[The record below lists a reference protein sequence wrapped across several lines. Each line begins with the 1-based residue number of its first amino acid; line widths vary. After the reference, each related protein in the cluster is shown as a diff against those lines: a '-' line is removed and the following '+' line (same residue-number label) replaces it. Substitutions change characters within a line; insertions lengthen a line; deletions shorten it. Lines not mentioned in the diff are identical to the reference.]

1 MSGSDSSSS
10 SRPFGTAPDRSA
22 VRSVLDWLRTRRRP
36 RNGEA
41 LRDTIEELIEER
53 EDPGAEIEPDERV
66 LIKNI
71 LNLHDQTVED
81 VMLPRADIVAIDA
94 GTSLQETV
102 ATMVKAGHSRCP
114 VYRGTLDDTVG
125 MIHIK
130 DILPFL
136 TMTEPSFDLAANV
149 RRVLFAAPSMRVL
162 DLLLQMRNT
171 HIHMALAV
179 DEYGGIDGLVTI
191 EDLVEEI
198 VGDIEDEHDEPDLPM
213 IVARDDGTLIAD
225 ARVTI
230 EEFEHLAGPILD
242 AEEREELNT
251 LGGLVFSLAG
261 RVPGRG
267 ELIAH
272 PSGVEFEVAD
282 ADPRRIR
289 RLRIRNLSSPP
300 KGID

>member
-1 MSGSDSSSS
+1 MSDGDSSSISRSNGTVHDS
-10 SRPFGTAPDRSA
+10 SIVQTI
-22 VRSVLDWLRTRRRP
+22 LEWLRLRRRS

-41 LRDTIEELIEER
+41 WRDTIEELIDER
-53 EDPGAEIEPDERV
+53 EGPQADIEPDERV

-71 LNLHDQTVED
+71 LNLHDLTVED
-81 VMLPRADIVAIDA
+81 VMWPRTDIVAIDA
-94 GTSLQETV
+94 DTSLQETV
-102 ATMVKAGHSRCP
+102 AIMVKAGHSRCP
-114 VYRGTLDDTVG
+114 VYRGVLDDTIG

-130 DILPFL
+130 DIVPFL
-136 TMTEPSFDLAANV
+136 TTAELDFNLAKCV

-162 DLLLQMRNT
+162 DLLLQMRNN
-171 HIHMALAV
+171 HIHMALVV

-198 VGDIEDEHDEPDLPM
+198 VGDIEDEHDDPDVP
-213 IVARDDGTLIAD
+213 LISVGSDETITAD
-225 ARVTI
+225 ARITI
-230 EEFEHLAGPILD
+230 EEFENLAGAVLNE
-242 AEEREELNT
+242 EEREELDT

-272 PSGVEFEVAD
+272 PSGLEFEIVD

-289 RLRIRNLSSPP
+289 RLRIRNLSAA
-300 KGID
+300 KQTVD

>member
-1 MSGSDSSSS
+1 MSESDSSGS
-10 SRPFGTAPDRSA
+10 SRPISAADRSA
-22 VRSVLDWLRTRRRP
+22 VRGILDWLRTRRRP

-41 LRDTIEELIEER
+41 LRDTIEELIEDR
-53 EDPGAEIEPDERV
+53 EDPEAEIQPDERV

-71 LNLHDQTVED
+71 LNLHDLTVED
-81 VMLPRADIVAIDA
+81 VMLPRADIMALDA
-94 GTSLQETV
+94 ETSLQETV
-102 ATMVKAGHSRCP
+102 AIMGKGGHSRCP
-114 VYRGTLDDTVG
+114 VYRGTLDDTIG

-136 TMTEPSFDLAANV
+136 TMAEPSFDLAANV
-149 RRVLFAAPSMRVL
+149 RRVLFAAPSMGVL
-162 DLLLQMRNT
+162 ELLLQMRNT

-198 VGDIEDEHDEPDLPM
+198 VGDIEDEHDEPDLAT
-213 IVARDDGTLIAD
+213 IAVSDDGTLIAD

-230 EEFEHLAGPILD
+230 EEFENLAGPLLD
-242 AEEREELNT
+242 AEEREELDT

-272 PSGVEFEVAD
+272 PSGAEFEIVD

-289 RLRIRNLSSPP
+289 RLRIRNLPMPP
-300 KGID
+300 RAID

>member
-1 MSGSDSSSS
+1 MSDSNGNGS
-10 SRPFGTAPDRSA
+10 SRSLGAPSGRPGG
-22 VRSVLDWLRTRRRP
+22 RGVLGWLRTRRRR

-53 EDPGAEIEPDERV
+53 EDPEALIDPDERA

-81 VMLPRADIVAIDA
+81 VMLPRADIVAIEA
-94 GTSLQETV
+94 GTLLNDTV
-102 ATMVKAGHSRCP
+102 AIMVKAGHSRCP
-114 VYRGTLDDTVG
+114 VYRGTLDDAIG

-136 TMTEPSFDLAANV
+136 NMAEPSFDLAANV

-198 VGDIEDEHDEPDLPM
+198 VGDIEDEHDEPDLPT
-213 IVARDDGTLIAD
+213 IAARDDGTLIAD

-230 EEFEHLAGPILD
+230 EEFEDLAGRLLD
-242 AEEREELNT
+242 AEEREELDT
-251 LGGLVFSLAG
+251 LGGLVFALAG
-261 RVPGRG
+261 RIPGRG
-267 ELIAH
+267 ELIVH
-272 PSGVEFEVAD
+272 PSGVEFEIVD

-289 RLRIRNLSSPP
+289 RLRIRNLPP
-300 KGID
+300 LNDVD

>member
-1 MSGSDSSSS
+1 MSEGDSSSS
-10 SRPFGTAPDRSA
+10 SRPFGATPDRSV
-22 VRSVLDWLRTRRRP
+22 VRDVLDRLRTWRRP

-53 EDPGAEIEPDERV
+53 EDPEAQIQPDERV

-94 GTSLQETV
+94 ETSLQETV
-102 ATMVKAGHSRCP
+102 AIMVKAGHSRCP

-136 TMTEPSFDLAANV
+136 TMAEPSFDLAASV

-198 VGDIEDEHDEPDLPM
+198 VGDIEDEHDEPDLPT
-213 IVARDDGTLIAD
+213 IAVRDDGSLTAD

-230 EEFEHLAGPILD
+230 EEFEELAGPLLD
-242 AEEREELNT
+242 AEEREELDT
-251 LGGLVFSLAG
+251 LGGLVFALAG

-272 PSGVEFEVAD
+272 PSGAEFEIVD

-289 RLRIRNLSSPP
+289 RLRIRTLPSPP
-300 KGID
+300 QALD